1 MPEQN
6 EVLAPQDLTYT
17 VNFKKSSIS
26 IENYDLLKTKVSE
39 YAAKYQ
45 NMIVNENTVTD
56 AKDVRANLRKLKTA
70 IDDKRKEVKREYDQP
85 LKEFEGKVKALTG
98 QIDAAIAP
106 IDKAV
111 KSLEVAEREKRHAD
125 LIAQIAEIAPAY
137 NIEPEAVEPD
147 PSWENATMWTKAGKP
162 TVGLTRA
169 IGERLK
175 GMQLQQERMKADKA
189 ATEAYAKANSLDPYS
204 WLQQIETG
212 ATFAD
217 LRVQMDAAL
226 MQRKQAEERAQH
238 EKEAAEAIA
247 KAKQEQIGGK
257 TIDGETG
264 EVITSSEQ
272 TTLNTAAPK
281 TYTRAFRVT
290 CTEKQM
296 WSLAD
301 FMKSNGIQYESI
313 KGA

>member
-1 MPEQN
+1 MSNDLIAPE
-6 EVLAPQDLTYT
+6 DLKYT
-17 VNFKKSSIS
+17 VEYSKPVITFRYFDEFKA
-26 IENYDLLKTKVSE
+26 NVQG
-39 YAAKYQ
+39 YADRFS
-45 NMIVNENTVTD
+45 NMVVNEDTVRD
-56 AKDVRANLRKLKTA
+56 AKDIRAQLNKAKA
-70 IDDKRKEVKREYDQP
+70 QIDTRRKEISADYKQP
-85 LKEFEGKVKALTG
+85 LRQFEDQVKEVTAV
-98 QIDAAIAP
+98 IDAAIAP

-226 MQRKQAEERAQH
+226 MKRKQAEERAQH